1 VPSSPLTRR
10 SVTQTLPAQRGATPL
25 SSTFHRRFVRL
36 LSGHAIIDGVNP
48 FADPSGTPNR
58 LRRVWRPTARTAV
71 AIIAAAG
78 LAVVAASCGGSR
90 GSQVAEL
97 GSTAT
102 RSISS
107 NSAEALAHGNGW
119 LAFSR
124 CMRSHGVA
132 KFPDPAS
139 GGELPKVS
147 LQQLGVSSSQF
158 QAAQTACQS
167 LRPTGGSLQQRAD
180 CLMLGNCPQVLV
192 QQMLTAERKYARC
205 MRSHAVPSWP
215 DPTINS
221 QGMPVFNITEAGI
234 DRQFIHS
241 SLFRSPN
248 SECQRLTGGAP
259 VPRA

>member
-1 VPSSPLTRR
+1 VS
-10 SVTQTLPAQRGATPL
+10 
-25 SSTFHRRFVRL
+25 
-36 LSGHAIIDGVNP
+36 P
-48 FADPSGTPNR
+48 FADPTRNPNR
-58 LRRVWRPTARTAV
+58 PRRVWLPTARNAV

-78 LAVVAASCGGSR
+78 LAVVAASCGGSP

-97 GSTAT
+97 GSTA
-102 RSISS
+102 SKSSSSS
-107 NSAEALAHGNGW
+107 NSAAALAHGNGW

-124 CMRSHGVA
+124 CMRAHGVP

-139 GGELPKVS
+139 GGELPKIS
-147 LQQLGVSSSQF
+147 LQQLGVSSPQF
-158 QAAQTACQS
+158 QAAQTACQG
-167 LRPTGGSLQQRAD
+167 LRPTVGSLQHQTD
-180 CLMLGNCPQVLV
+180 CLMLGNCPQALV

-215 DPTINS
+215 DPTINA